1 MCNVRLCRAECTSGA
16 MRSRTIKGRVSISI
30 FIQSPVI
37 LAFSLPS
44 IKIVTQSY
52 EIPCNHCGGHAFW
65 MVRGAVPA
73 AKKAAAA
80 AKSAAAAATKK
91 RKATADNS
99 SGSDSADELVDN
111 SENGTEHGSDD
122 QTTVTD
128 HSRKVKTKKPR
139 KSEVIPRCDFIFV
152 LLSKPKS

>member
-1 MCNVRLCRAECTSGA
+1 MMKGA
-16 MRSRTIKGRVSISI
+16 LT
-30 FIQSPVI
+30 
-37 LAFSLPS
+37 
-44 IKIVTQSY
+44 
-52 EIPCNHCGGHAFW
+52 
-65 MVRGAVPA
+65 A

-80 AKSAAAAATKK
+80 AKGAAAAASAAKK
-91 RKATADNS
+91 RKLAADS
-99 SGSDSADELVDN
+99 SSDSDGADELVEDSDKG
-111 SENGTEHGSDD
+111 SELGSDD